1 MPVISNSTVIRCSP
15 EEVFDYLSDHRSELE
30 WNPTCQVMEKITDG
44 PVGAGT
50 RFRAKWK
57 LSPVVEL
64 EILEYDRPRG
74 WKVHNGGALEV
85 TFSCRLEP
93 AREGT
98 RLNTDFDVRPHG
110 PLRLIFPIMRRRLRA
125 EEKANMSHIREAL
138 ERRHPPTQPEAEQ

>member
-1 MPVISNSTVIRCSP
+1 MPVISNSVVIRCTP
-15 EEVFDYLSDHRSELE
+15 EEAFDYLSDHRSELE
-30 WNPTCQVMEKITDG
+30 WNPTCQVMEKITNG

-85 TFSCRLEP
+85 TF
-93 AREGT
+93 
-98 RLNTDFDVRPHG
+98 
-110 PLRLIFPIMRRRLRA
+110 RA
-125 EEKANMSHIREAL
+125 GWSWPEKARGSVRTSTSAHTARSG
-138 ERRHPPTQPEAEQ
+138 